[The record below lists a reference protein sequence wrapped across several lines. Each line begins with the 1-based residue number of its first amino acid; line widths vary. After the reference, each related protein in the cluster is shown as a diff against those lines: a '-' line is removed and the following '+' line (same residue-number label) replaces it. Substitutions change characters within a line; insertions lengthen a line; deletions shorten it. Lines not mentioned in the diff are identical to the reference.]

1 MRAFAQ
7 FMHRELGLAGDG
19 EDVADICAGSDRYA
33 MYRAGPVLSISV
45 SSTLCPRGC
54 PGLLLAGSH
63 SQTERGLSA
72 PATGT
77 GPARLLPRMPL
88 PPPTPT
94 SRLFSSFHCSATT
107 TSATSQPWQSCFCL
121 NSIPQ
126 HLHSTFG
133 KWHINNRRAHVLLSS
148 VWEAK
153 TTPHHT

>member
-54 PGLLLAGSH
+54 PGLLRVGSH

-72 PATGT
+72 LATGT
-77 GPARLLPRMPL
+77 GPA
-88 PPPTPT
+88 
-94 SRLFSSFHCSATT
+94 
-107 TSATSQPWQSCFCL
+107 
-121 NSIPQ
+121 
-126 HLHSTFG
+126 
-133 KWHINNRRAHVLLSS
+133 
-148 VWEAK
+148 
-153 TTPHHT
+153 